1 MSNYSYGGGGPG
13 QLGGGG
19 ATDIR
24 LLPGN
29 YDNYTSLKS
38 RIIVA
43 AGAGASDTSD
53 VGGPGGTIE
62 GFNSKRDYGKG
73 GTQTSGG
80 QGNIDGSFGK
90 GGENPN
96 RIDGT
101 GNGAGGSGYFGG
113 GSLTNAN
120 DCGGG
125 GGSSFISGYPGCV
138 AITGDSTENL
148 IKFRT
153 GYFKSIH
160 YSGLKFEDPIMIN
173 GKSEMPSPNGSIET
187 GHSGNGYIRIT
198 SFSLCVN
205 SSIQNIY
212 HFYLLFLLIFES
224 SIFILCN

>member
-1 MSNYSYGGGGPG
+1 MGSNYYESKPYHIELPEGYYLFELWGCSSAFYPQDPVTYPSTNGAYAQGHILLHSNFEFYLHVCHKGEFQMLNYSYGGGGPG

-90 GGENPN
+90 GGGNPN
-96 RIDGT
+96 RIDVL
-101 GNGAGGSGYFGG
+101 GNGSGGS
-113 GSLTNAN
+113 
-120 DCGGG
+120 
-125 GGSSFISGYPGCV
+125 
-138 AITGDSTENL
+138 
-148 IKFRT
+148 
-153 GYFKSIH
+153 
-160 YSGLKFEDPIMIN
+160 
-173 GKSEMPSPNGSIET
+173 
-187 GHSGNGYIRIT
+187 
-198 SFSLCVN
+198 
-205 SSIQNIY
+205 
-212 HFYLLFLLIFES
+212 
-224 SIFILCN
+224 